1 MNNQTQPKIH
11 MHVKNDDKLSTSVEK
26 SDKPVEIES
35 ESAKTETVNIFK
47 NMTEKFNT
55 TEHLKS
61 R

>member
-1 MNNQTQPKIH
+1 